1 MHAVYI
7 HMYISENKNVLVT
20 NNRVFIPGITVN
32 LALLKVSMIKNE
44 HTIQQIYRIN
54 VKIECTGPWLGSE
67 SASETP
73 PHPVMCSLD
82 EHW

>member
-1 MHAVYI
+1 MCT
-7 HMYISENKNVLVT
+7 YISGNKYVLFT
-20 NNRVFIPGITVN
+20 NIEFTYILGITVC
-32 LALLKVSMIKNE
+32 LALLKVSIMIKNE
-44 HTIQQIYRIN
+44 HTIQQMYKIN